1 MSEVSNKRFVHF
13 DGTKQE
19 FIDGGYPDQYQE
31 SIVFINEDGNESNN
45 TIYTHGEYYGQGVIV
60 EGDASNSA
68 VLKNGNNKAL
78 SEYDVAIGMNTISGL
93 RGWYYKAMSI
103 SNTGYVYL
111 YLSSNQQL
119 PSFVTSANE
128 VEQENDIVCNLK
140 EGDICCIINGNRFI
154 NVFKVKYNH
163 IKQYGRIGFS
173 YIGEGDNPINGIIT
187 TEEINNGNLSLDDYC
202 IYCLDRPDI
211 GNVNISEAA
220 LTEGNLTKSLN
231 SYTHAEGLRS
241 VAYGKTS
248 HVEGQDNIA
257 SGECSHAEGAFTKS
271 KGDASHT
278 EGFNTE
284 ASQLSAHAEGYG
296 TLASNG
302 ASHAE
307 GSATKA
313 TGLHSHA
320 EGDTTLASGSQSH
333 AEGKIT
339 FATGEHSHA
348 EGHWTKAQGKS
359 SHAEGQGLSESSP
372 NLAYGDY
379 SHVEGYSTT
388 AEGIGAH
395 AEGIYTTAIG
405 KSSHTEGNETKAIGD
420 NSHAEGHWTKAQ
432 GKSSHAEGQGL
443 SESSP
448 NLAYGD
454 YSHVEGY
461 STTAEGIGAHAEGIY
476 TTAIGNRSHA
486 EGNETK
492 AIGSASHS
500 EGYLSS
506 AYGSNSYAGGCRTL
520 SFAECSHAE
529 GKGTITGKYSLDSSG
544 NYIFDEKNGS
554 YAHAEGENTVAE
566 GKRSHAEGNTTQA
579 IGESSHTEGY
589 NTIAEGASSHAE
601 GKHSQALKEASHAE
615 GYYSIANGK
624 YSHASGLYTNT
635 KNEAEFACGKYNKST
650 SGTLFSVGC
659 GESIDNRKNIIEV
672 RDTDI
677 ILYYNDED
685 GFVKLSDL
693 LKKKLITVY
702 DNVGNIKIDPYSI
715 NNINSLGRML
725 IDEKFTEKN
734 IFVLSFSFSYD
745 YAYGEYSD
753 YNTGNIAGTIYV
765 PIEYDKTGTIT
776 SLQYNCIG
784 YYDDGNADLQTDTI
798 SIDINA
804 YYFENQLYIESV
816 YSNKIGVLMNPIT
829 NFELSSYNDIPML
842 SYGFTRIYENSDK
855 VFEDDGVEFKN
866 VYRLNNEPSEVQNVY
881 VFGADDYSVKRLK
894 NSHGADL
901 LYFEKFTGE
910 RCEVLVVEEIKPNL
924 EQKMYGAEGVIVYF
938 NNGISIFCPFGER
951 YIKDRS
957 EIIDFVSFK
966 YVNNVQLA
974 SVTLNSGIYEVWDG
988 ITSID
993 KMELWFDEEWPLFV
1007 NNVKKIFVPSLTYEP
1022 TYVTVK
1028 YVDMADERLYRGSLE
1043 DGAMQS
1049 SYGDYIFVHL
1059 SSNSNLYIA
1068 TNTRIDI
1075 LNWCI
1080 TGFGK

>member
-31 SIVFINEDGNESNN
+31 SIVFINGDGNESNN

-60 EGDASNSA
+60 KGDASNSA

-119 PSFVTSANE
+119 PSFVASANE
-128 VEQENDIVCNLK
+128 VEQENDIVCDLK
-140 EGDICCIINGNRFI
+140 EGDVCCIINGNRFI

-187 TEEINNGNLSLDDYC
+187 TEEINKGNLSLDDYC

-211 GNVNISEAA
+211 GNINISEAA
-220 LTEGNLTKSLN
+220 LTEGKLTKSLN

-359 SHAEGQGLSESSP
+359 SHAEGQGISIDKPNLSE
-372 NLAYGDY
+372 GDY
-379 SHVEGYSTT
+379 SHTEGYST
-388 AEGIGAH
+388 H
-395 AEGIYTTAIG
+395 AQ
-405 KSSHTEGNETKAIGD
+405 GNC
-420 NSHAEGHWTKAQ
+420 SHAEG
-432 GKSSHAEGQGL
+432 
-443 SESSP
+443 
-448 NLAYGD
+448 AY
-454 YSHVEGY
+454 
-461 STTAEGIGAHAEGIY
+461 TI
-476 TTAIGNRSHA
+476 AIGNRTHA

-492 AIGSASHS
+492 AIGSASHA
-500 EGYLSS
+500 EGYLTS
-506 AYGSNSYAGGCRTL
+506 AYGANSYAGGRETL
-520 SFAECSHAE
+520 AFAECSHAE
-529 GKGTITGKYSLDSSG
+529 GKRTLTGSYTIDSSG
-544 NYIFDEKNGS
+544 NYIFDEKSGS
-554 YAHAEGENTVAE
+554 YAHAEGENTIAE
-566 GKRSHAEGNTTQA
+566 GKRSHAEGNTTKA
-579 IGESSHTEGY
+579 LGE
-589 NTIAEGASSHAE
+589 SSHAE
-601 GKHSQALKEASHAE
+601 GFSTVASGVSAHAGGKYTIASGE
-615 GYYSIANGK
+615 GSIASGCGLKDHYITSSGK
-624 YSHASGLYTNT
+624 GSFASGYCTEAQNT
-635 KNEAEFACGKYNKST
+635 GEFACGKFNTST
-650 SGTLFSVGC
+650 SGKTLFSVGC
-659 GESIDNRKNIIEV
+659 GTSNDDRKNIIEV
-672 RDTDI
+672 RGTDI
-677 ILYYNDED
+677 ILYYNEED

-702 DNVGNIKIDPYSI
+702 DNDGNIKIDPYDI
-715 NNINSLGRML
+715 KNINSLGRML
-725 IDEKFTEKN
+725 IDKKYTENN
-734 IFVLSFSFSYD
+734 IFVLSFSFSYE
-745 YAYGEYSD
+745 YKYGEWSD
-753 YNTGNIAGTIYV
+753 ENYKGCIDGTIYI
-765 PIEYDKTGTIT
+765 PIECDKTASII

-784 YYDDGNADLQTDTI
+784 DYIDSNIDNQTDTI

-804 YYFENQLYIESV
+804 CCIENQLYITESV
-816 YSNKIGVLMNPIT
+816 YSNKNGVLMNPIT
-829 NFELSSYNDIPML
+829 NFELSSYSDIPIL
-842 SYGFTRIYENSDK
+842 LYGSNPVYNGNYDYIDQDTGYI
-855 VFEDDGVEFKN
+855 GFKN
-866 VYRLNNEPSEVQNVY
+866 VYRLPDNTQDVY
-881 VFGADDYSVKRLK
+881 VTYADEHTVKRLN
-894 NSHGADL
+894 NSPGVDL
-901 LYFEKFTGE
+901 LLFEKFTGSRCDVVVIDE
-910 RCEVLVVEEIKPNL
+910 RKPDTV
-924 EQKMYGAEGVIVYF
+924 QDSYGAEGIIVYY
-938 NNGISIFCPFGER
+938 NDGTSIFCPINR
-951 YIKDRS
+951 T
-957 EIIDFVSFK
+957 
-966 YVNNVQLA
+966 YVFYWG
-974 SVTLNSGIYEVWDG
+974 SGIYYNVDYINFNSLKNLVPALSVSLMGKKYKAMPSDIPFGSVEK
-988 ITSID
+988 I
-993 KMELWFDEEWPLFV
+993 ELWFDEAWPLFAT
-1007 NNVKKIFVPSLTYEP
+1007 NVTKLDTDVAPER
-1022 TYVTVK
+1022 VTIR
-1028 YVDMADERLYRGSLE
+1028 YYGTNYRGEEEYEGTPDVDWNTYLMHNDSSSRPDSG
-1043 DGAMQS
+1043 DGWLFVKDN
-1049 SYGDYIFVHL
+1049 YGDI
-1059 SSNSNLYIA
+1059 YIA
-1068 TNTRIDI
+1068 TAENIKHKFSVTDYE
-1075 LNWCI
+1075 
-1080 TGFGK
+1080 

>member
-13 DGTKQE
+13 DGTKEE
-19 FIDGGYPDQYQE
+19 FIAGGYPSIYTD

-128 VEQENDIVCNLK
+128 VDQENDIVCNLK

-173 YIGEGDNPINGIIT
+173 YIGEGANPINGIIT

-211 GNVNISEAA
+211 GNVNISEVA
-220 LTEGNLTKSLN
+220 LTEGKLTKSLN

-284 ASQLSAHAEGYG
+284 ATQLSAHAEGYG

-348 EGHWTKAQGKS
+348 EGHWTKAYGKS
-359 SHAEGQGLSESSP
+359 SHAEGQGISEDNP
-372 NLAYGDY
+372 NLAEGDY
-379 SHVEGYSTT
+379 SHTEGYSTHAQGT
-388 AEGIGAH
+388 GSH
-395 AEGIYTTAIG
+395 AEGTYTIAEGHKSHAEGNATTATG
-405 KSSHTEGNETKAIGD
+405 E
-420 NSHAEGHWTKAQ
+420 NSHAEGHWTKAY
-432 GKSSHAEGQGL
+432 GKSSHVEGQGI
-443 SESSP
+443 SADNP
-448 NLAYGD
+448 NLAEGD
-454 YSHVEGY
+454 YSHAEGY
-461 STTAEGIGAHAEGIY
+461 STHAQGNGSHAEGTY
-476 TTAIGNRSHA
+476 TIASGNRSHA
-486 EGNETK
+486 EGNATK
-492 AIGSASHS
+492 AIGSASHA
-500 EGYLSS
+500 EGFSSS
-506 AYGSNSYAGGCRTL
+506 AYGSNSYAGGRETL
-520 SFAECSHAE
+520 AFAECSHAE
-529 GKGTITGKYSLDSSG
+529 GKGTRTGRYTTIDDNG
-544 NYIFDEKNGS
+544 NYVFTETIGS
-554 YAHAEGENTVAE
+554 YAHAEGENTIAE
-566 GKRSHAEGNTTQA
+566 GKRSHAEGNTTKA
-579 IGESSHTEGY
+579 LGESSHAEGFNTVAEGTSSHTEGKY
-589 NTIAEGASSHAE
+589 TY
-601 GKHSQALKEASHAE
+601 ALLEASHAE

-635 KNEAEFACGKYNKST
+635 TNEAEFACGKYNKST

-659 GESIDNRKNIIEV
+659 GESTDSRKNIIEV
-672 RDTDI
+672 RDNDI
-677 ILYYNDED
+677 ILYYNEED

-702 DNVGNIKIDPYSI
+702 DNDGNIKIDPYSI
-715 NNINSLGRML
+715 DNINSLGRML

-734 IFVLSFSFSYD
+734 IFVLSFNFSYE
-745 YAYGEYSD
+745 YKYGEYSED
-753 YNTGNIAGTIYV
+753 YNGYIGGTIYI
-765 PIEYDKTGTIT
+765 PIECDKTASIT

-784 YYDDGNADLQTDTI
+784 SYTDGNIDEQTDTI
-798 SIDINA
+798 SIDINT
-804 YYFENQLYIESV
+804 YYFENQLNIESV
-816 YSNKIGVLMNPIT
+816 YSNKNDVLMNPIT
-829 NFELSSYNDIPML
+829 KFELSSYNDIPIL
-842 SYGFTRIYENSDK
+842 PYGRTIIYCGISDYDFIDI
-855 VFEDDGVEFKN
+855 VDFKN
-866 VYRLNNEPSEVQNVY
+866 VYRLPDNTQDVAV
-881 VFGADDYSVKRLK
+881 VKADDYIVKRL
-894 NSHGADL
+894 NDSPDVDL
-901 LYFEKFTGE
+901 LLFEKFTGE
-910 RCEVLVVEEIKPNL
+910 SCDVVVVDERKPNI
-924 EQKMYGAEGVIVYF
+924 EQNMYGAEGVIVYF
-938 NNGISIFCPFGER
+938 NNGLSIFCPFGER
-951 YIKDRS
+951 YINDGS
-957 EIIDFVSFK
+957 EIIDFISFK
-966 YVNNVQLA
+966 YVNDVQPANVR
-974 SVTLNSGIYEVWDG
+974 LNGGIYEVLEG
-988 ITSID
+988 ITHID
-993 KMELWFDEEWPLFV
+993 KIELWFDEEWPLFV
-1007 NNVKKIFVPSLTYEP
+1007 NNVKKIIVPSLTYKP
-1022 TYVTVK
+1022 RYVTVK
-1028 YVDMADERLYRGSLE
+1028 YFDMEYERLYTGSLD
-1043 DGAMQS
+1043 DGAMKS

-1068 TNTRIDI
+1068 TTIRIDT

-1080 TGFGK
+1080 TEFGEF